1 MQTLSIRVWEEI
13 AQSVFALP
21 RVGGS
26 SQGRDTRRSIC
37 QDLCIPRGHSLI
49 LVSPCAPRCSVAV
62 QRLCRVVTKWTTTH
76 DAMLIRLFFYLDSAG
91 PVALVAQLS
100 VDDLE
105 HVRLTLW
112 SDADLAGDPE
122 DSKSTSGML
131 LELENIQSG
140 ARWPIS
146 WGVKR
151 QGATAGSTAEA
162 ETVALCTSL
171 KHEAL
176 PLSILLDTMLCGCP
190 WPIELV
196 AKVDNTQA
204 LSAVT
209 KSTARNCVT
218 LTGPSACLLEQ
229 LMNSSSV
236 VLFLVNTTLM
246 TLIGGTAS
254 LRL

>member
-1 MQTLSIRVWEEI
+1 MHNVSSPFLASEEVAKDGTPGGLFAKTCASHVAALLFLSRV
-13 AQSVFALP
+13 ARPDV
-21 RVGGS
+21 
-26 SQGRDTRRSIC
+26 
-37 QDLCIPRGHSLI
+37 
-49 LVSPCAPRCSVAV
+49 SVAV
-62 QRLCRVVTKWTTTH
+62 QRFCRFVTKWTTTH
-76 DAMLIRLFFYLDSAG
+76 DAMLIRLFSYLDSAG
-91 PVALVAQLS
+91 PVALAAQLG

-122 DSKSTSGML
+122 DTKSSSGMF

-162 ETVALCTSL
+162 ETVALCTSS

-176 PLSILLDTMLCGCP
+176 PLSILLDTMLCGCRR
-190 WPIELV
+190 PIELV

-209 KSTARNCVT
+209 KGYSKK
-218 LTGPSACLLEQ
+218 
-229 LMNSSSV
+229 
-236 VLFLVNTTLM
+236 
-246 TLIGGTAS
+246 
-254 LRL
+254 LRYLDRT